1 MPFNGLALLMARS
14 CKWWALKSKVHF
26 WALLLAL
33 ALLLAVALHLVKV
46 LLNHDLIV
54 VSQAL
59 LIPKA
64 GAGKL
69 CRHNGQMVDGDVL
82 CLIGHV

>member
-14 CKWWALKSKVHF
+14 CKGWALKSKVHF
-26 WALLLAL
+26 WALLLAV
-33 ALLLAVALHLVKV
+33 ALLLVKV
-46 LLNHDLIV
+46 LLNHDLIG
-54 VSQAL
+54 VSQVL

-69 CRHNGQMVDGDVL
+69 CGHNGQMVDGDVL